1 MGTRRPHTVT
11 HKGPVPLH
19 YYVRGIGSAAPALGE
34 AVAWRGQRRAWRP
47 RNGQRA
53 LPIAESRAPPL
64 AKYVLRECD
73 GRGCSAA
80 GATTAAT

>member
-34 AVAWRGQRRAWRP
+34 AVAWRGQRRAIER
-47 RNGQRA
+47 GARA
-53 LPIAESRAPPL
+53 TRAPH
-64 AKYVLRECD
+64 
-73 GRGCSAA
+73 RGKPRPPSR
-80 GATTAAT
+80 

>member
-34 AVAWRGQRRAWRP
+34 AVAWRGQRRAWCP
-47 RNGQRA
+47 RNARS
-53 LPIAESRAPPL
+53 PSRKAAPPL
-64 AKYVLRECD
+64 SLSMFYANAMGE
-73 GRGCSAA
+73 AA
-80 GATTAAT
+80 QLPVRPQRPPRS

>member
-34 AVAWRGQRRAWRP
+34 AVEHGAGSDERGARATRASHRGKPRP
-47 RNGQRA
+47 
-53 LPIAESRAPPL
+53 PSR
-64 AKYVLRECD
+64 
-73 GRGCSAA
+73 
-80 GATTAAT
+80 